1 MCIRDSYNAML
12 RVFFTDA
19 TSRML
24 KNGQDALVS
33 FAEGD
38 LLRIMLMGMKRF
50 TSYTPTNVK
59 KDRQLVAETVSKAG
73 KYCF

>member
-1 MCIRDSYNAML
+1 MM
-12 RVFFTDA
+12 
-19 TSRML
+19 

-59 KDRQLVAETVSKAG
+59 KDRQLIATTVSEAG